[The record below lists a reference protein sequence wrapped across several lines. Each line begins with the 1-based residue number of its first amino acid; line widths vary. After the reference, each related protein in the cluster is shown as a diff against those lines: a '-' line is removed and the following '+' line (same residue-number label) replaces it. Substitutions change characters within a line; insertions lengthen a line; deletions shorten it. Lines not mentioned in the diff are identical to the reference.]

1 MIIKRNMAMDSLTRV
16 CEESLALI
24 KQLIEVDNDT
34 YVQGYE
40 DGVAAQAK
48 VQQTLRPWVGLTDD
62 EYKEILSKTTE
73 CGLLAFYNLIEEKLK
88 ERNT

>member
-1 MIIKRNMAMDSLTRV
+1 MDEVIETKAAWGKTFVEIIDPTKENHVFRV
-16 CEESLALI
+16 YFE
-24 KQLIEVDNDT
+24 QP
-34 YVQGYE
+34 QRG
-40 DGVAAQAK
+40 
-48 VQQTLRPWVGLTDD
+48 WVGLTDD